1 MSNTIIPY
9 YKAKA
14 EEMNLDPKIIVFH
27 DVISDSEI
35 DFLKQQG
42 SISVRVRYLL

>member
-14 EEMNLDPKIIVFH
+14 EEMNLDPKII
-27 DVISDSEI
+27 DK
-35 DFLKQQG
+35 LTNT
-42 SISVRVRYLL
+42 